1 MRDVRYQYFKRQ
13 VEQRCERSWGNI
25 HLDCQEAI
33 FNYLVYGWEPGGF
46 LTAVMANDL
55 YRAATVADVENIKR
69 LAHVARFVVYALP
82 HGCYGN
88 YDQVKTWLRLTDQ
101 AREEIL
107 VAAQLL
113 PDTFELIR
121 FMSEDHTHPSF

>member
-55 YRAATVADVENIKR
+55 LRAATVADVENVKR

-82 HGCYGN
+82 QACYGSYN
-88 YDQVKTWLRLTDQ
+88 QVKTWCRLTDEE
-101 AREEIL
+101 REAVL
-107 VAAQLL
+107 VTADLL

-121 FMSEDHTHPSF
+121 LIAEDHAAPSF

>member
-1 MRDVRYQYFKRQ
+1 MSDVRYQYFKRQ
-13 VEQRCERSWGNI
+13 VKQRCERSWGNI

-55 YRAATVADVENIKR
+55 LRAATVADVENVKR

-82 HGCYGN
+82 QASYGS
-88 YDQVKTWLRLTDQ
+88 YDQVKTWLQLTDQ
-101 AREEIL
+101 EREEIL

-121 FMSEDHTHPSF
+121 LMSEDHAAPSF

>member
-1 MRDVRYQYFKRQ
+1 MSDVRYQYFKRQ
-13 VEQRCERSWGNI
+13 VEQRCERSWSNI

-55 YRAATVADVENIKR
+55 LRAATVADVENVKR

-82 HGCYGN
+82 QASYGS
-88 YDQVKTWLRLTDQ
+88 YDQVKTWLQLTDQ
-101 AREEIL
+101 EREEIL
-107 VAAQLL
+107 VTAQLL

-121 FMSEDHTHPSF
+121 LMSEDHAAPSF